1 MKTQLFDYESR
12 NAVYSIDC
20 INCGP
25 TYIAE
30 IACLHEDMDNT
41 KSSIR
46 NTSTLSNTLSPT
58 NAAYK

>member
-1 MKTQLFDYESR
+1 MKTQLFDYKSR

-46 NTSTLSNTLSPT
+46 NTSSLSNT
-58 NAAYK
+58 